1 MAHVADPLTEGARLA
16 LCGGV
21 AAYLA
26 GHWAFGVRLG
36 APLTLAKPIAAAA
49 CLVVFAVAGG
59 LPAWA
64 TAGMVAGVL
73 AMLVVYETVN
83 TRVPAAHR

>member
-1 MAHVADPLTEGARLA
+1 L
-16 LCGGV
+16 
-21 AAYLA
+21 Y
-26 GHWAFGVRLG
+26 F
-36 APLTLAKPIAAAA
+36 LAKPIAAAA